1 MGWRSKPVDVWDWVS
16 LYLKRRYG
24 GKYAIMS
31 DVWYHLL
38 RSVYQYHFSWD
49 AKSLIEKAPELEM
62 Q

>member
-1 MGWRSKPVDVWDWVS
+1 MDVWDWVS